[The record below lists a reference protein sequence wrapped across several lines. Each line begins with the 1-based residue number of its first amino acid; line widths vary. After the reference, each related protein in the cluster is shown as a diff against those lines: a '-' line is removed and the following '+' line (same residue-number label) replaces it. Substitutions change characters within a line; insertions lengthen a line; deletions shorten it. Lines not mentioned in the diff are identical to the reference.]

1 MALDSQLVVLRV
13 IVLLLNLKG
22 LVNYCN
28 LGLDSIT
35 LFRKYKKMTKCRKV
49 LLPQATSI
57 LLIRVN

>member
-35 LFRKYKKMTKCRKV
+35 LFRKYKKMTSKG
-49 LLPQATSI
+49 AITSSYEHSAD
-57 LLIRVN
+57 

>member
-35 LFRKYKKMTKCRKV
+35 LFRRYKKVTSKG
-49 LLPQATSI
+49 ATTSSYGHSAD
-57 LLIRVN
+57 